1 MITATISTYNR
12 EKYLPM
18 VLESLRKQTLSKSLF
33 EVVLVNNN
41 SPGNTKE
48 IAEKFQIENPDIQF
62 RYYLETQQGLSFGRN
77 RGIQESKGKY
87 ITFIDDDAFL
97 ADNYLEKIYQTFEK
111 DHSIAAIGSKILL
124 HYESIIP
131 KWENKYLNSLLGYF
145 NLGDEPKVFPKTD
158 YPRGSNMSFRTD
170 VFQKAG
176 MFNTELGRIGKGLGG
191 GEEKD
196 MFKRIYQINE
206 LKVIY
211 IPDALVYHCVPVER
225 TTSDFIKKQALGTGQ
240 SERIRVR
247 HEGVGSTL
255 KRFAIEFF
263 KWGASFILFFVYL
276 FKATPAK
283 GIMIVKFRYWVT
295 KGLLSA

>member
-1 MITATISTYNR
+1 M
-12 EKYLPM
+12 
-18 VLESLRKQTLSKSLF
+18 
-33 EVVLVNNN
+33 
-41 SPGNTKE
+41 
-48 IAEKFQIENPDIQF
+48 
-62 RYYLETQQGLSFGRN
+62 
-77 RGIQESKGKY
+77 
-87 ITFIDDDAFL
+87 
-97 ADNYLEKIYQTFEK
+97 
-111 DHSIAAIGSKILL
+111 
-124 HYESIIP
+124 HYESVIP

-145 NLGDEPKVFPKTD
+145 NLGDEMKIFPKTD

-196 MFKRIYQINE
+196 MFKRIYQLKD

-211 IPDALVYHCVPVER
+211 IPNAVVYHCVPVER
-225 TTSDFIKKQALGTGQ
+225 TTAAFIKNQAIGTGK

-247 HEGVGSTL
+247 HEGFKSTL
-255 KRFAIEFF
+255 SRFMVEFV

-283 GIMIVKFRYWVT
+283 GIMIVRFRYWVT
-295 KGLLSA
+295 RGLLSA